1 MVTYL
6 DYDGGEI
13 TAAEFFDL
21 ICCRPMERI
30 TLEGDRA
37 TVDGVEVSAAAGP
50 FELSRDAA

>member
-21 ICCRPMERI
+21 ICTRPMERI

-37 TVDGVEVSAAAGP
+37 TIDGVETSLVPVPS
-50 FELSRDAA
+50 ELSRNAA